1 MNNKLKSVY
10 VCLFLFLLMA
20 CSDQEEETIEIE
32 FFEVVIG
39 DTFYLNLSGGIP
51 TLKSDKDIY
60 QFRDSVDLTLIVT
73 PVILTDVASPPIIYE
88 FETKEFVEWNIYNEE
103 ILIFNYPKVFHPV
116 DSSNII
122 FNGIY
127 FTESLLWLQKNND
140 NEFVGIGE
148 YKIVATIL
156 DIDHPSSANIVI
168 KIE

>member
-1 MNNKLKSVY
+1 
-10 VCLFLFLLMA
+10 MA

-32 FFEVVIG
+32 FIEVIG
-39 DTFYLNLSGGIP
+39 DTFYLNLSAGNA
-51 TLKSDKDIY
+51 TLRSDKDIY
-60 QFRDSVDLTLIVT
+60 QLRDSVDLTLIVT
-73 PVILTDVASPPIIYE
+73 PAIFTDVASPPIIYE
-88 FETKEFVEWNIYNEE
+88 FETKEFVEWKIYNEE
-103 ILIFNYPKVFHPV
+103 ILIFNYPKVFHSV

-156 DIDHPSSANIVI
+156 DIDHPLSANIVI